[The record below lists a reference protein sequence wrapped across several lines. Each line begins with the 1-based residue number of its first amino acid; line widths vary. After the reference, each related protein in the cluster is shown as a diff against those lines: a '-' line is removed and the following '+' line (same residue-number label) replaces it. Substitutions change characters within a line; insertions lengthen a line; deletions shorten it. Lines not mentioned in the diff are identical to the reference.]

1 MAVRLVV
8 TLTAVPGKGAELA
21 KVYQARAEIARKE
34 AGCEQFDVFQG
45 VDNKDTVI
53 LLERWVHQAALD
65 VHAQQPATK
74 SAIPE
79 GLRASVEREDYT
91 YNRTR

>member
-8 TLTAVPGKGAELA
+8 TIKALPGKGAELA

-45 VDNKDTVI
+45 IGNTDTVV
-53 LLERWVHQAALD
+53 LLEKWVDQAALD

-74 SAIPE
+74 AAIQE
-79 GLRASVEREDYT
+79 GLRAGVEREDYT